1 MINHNYNYC
10 DEERF
15 YVYHLIDPRTNV
27 PFYVGKGTGFRYY
40 AHFSDN
46 PNTCRNKRLFGHIKK
61 MRAEGVEPIAI
72 KIKEN
77 LKEIDAFLIEE
88 QEIKKYGRIKLDE
101 GGILFNLQEGGFG
114 PPRLVG
120 EDNAFYGRTHSE
132 ETKRI
137 ISENN
142 KGRKRSE
149 AHRQSI
155 SKAQKGVPKSEEHR
169 RKIGEK
175 SRGRSHTEEAKEKLA
190 NAFAKLWIITL
201 PSGEEILVK
210 NLNKF
215 CKENGLAQG
224 NMATV
229 ASGKKKSCKGHKV
242 RAFNPETD
250 SDKFTKIDFE

>member
-1 MINHNYNYC
+1 MIKHNYNYC

-224 NMATV
+224 NMANV
-229 ASGKKKSCKGHKV
+229 AAGKKNSCKGHKV
-242 RAFNPETD
+242 RPYDPETD
-250 SDKFTKIDFE
+250 SIKFPLD